1 MTDQV
6 VWKQKCSDHHHHTQ
20 THTNTHTSRV
30 HTQDPHTWVHQL
42 EQASCRGNMEEEC
55 EAELALRPLLLL
67 LLLLLKLSA
76 SLILSTVASV
86 CQLSPHRPSMTYA
99 L

>member
-1 MTDQV
+1 
-6 VWKQKCSDHHHHTQ
+6 
-20 THTNTHTSRV
+20 
-30 HTQDPHTWVHQL
+30 
-42 EQASCRGNMEEEC
+42 MEEEC